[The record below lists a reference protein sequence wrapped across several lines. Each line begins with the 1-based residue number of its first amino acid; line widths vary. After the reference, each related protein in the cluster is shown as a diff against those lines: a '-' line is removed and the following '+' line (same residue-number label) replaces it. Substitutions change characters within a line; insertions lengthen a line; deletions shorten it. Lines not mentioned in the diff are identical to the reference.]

1 MNSLDI
7 EAVTRILSAI
17 GDDPDREGLR
27 DTPKRVI
34 KSWEKLY
41 GGYNINP
48 ADVLRT
54 VFTDGHCDE
63 MVVLRDIE
71 FYSNCEHHMLP
82 FFGKCHIGYLPDGRV
97 VGLSKLARL
106 VEVFS
111 RRLQIQERLTAE
123 IADALQEHLAPKGCM
138 VVVEAQ
144 HLCMLARGV
153 EKQESQMVTSAIRGQ
168 FKEITTRNEFMQLV
182 RGR

>member
-1 MNSLDI
+1 MNSLDL

-17 GDDPDREGLR
+17 GDDPEREGLR
-27 DTPKRVI
+27 DTPVRVI

-41 GGYNINP
+41 GGYHLNP

-106 VEVFS
+106 VEVFA
-111 RRLQIQERLTAE
+111 RRLQIQERLTSQ
-123 IADALQEHLAPKGCM
+123 IADALQEHLSPKGVM
-138 VVVEAQ
+138 VVMEAQ

-153 EKQESQMVTSAIRGQ
+153 EKQESVMVTSAVRGG
-168 FKEITTRNEFMQLV
+168 FKEATTRNEFMQLI
-182 RGR
+182 GR